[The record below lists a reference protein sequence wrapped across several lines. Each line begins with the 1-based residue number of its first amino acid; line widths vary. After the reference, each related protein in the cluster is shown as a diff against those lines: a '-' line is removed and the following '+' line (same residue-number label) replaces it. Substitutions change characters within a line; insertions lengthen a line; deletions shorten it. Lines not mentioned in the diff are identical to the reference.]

1 MTAPRPGVRVS
12 VAAGETNGRAP
23 ASGVA
28 RLLPILEWAP
38 RYRRRWLPLDLVAG
52 LTLWGLLAPEAMAY
66 AGIAG
71 LPPQAGLY
79 TLLVSL
85 LVYAVFGTSR
95 HLSVGATSATAALI
109 ASTVVALGISADDP
123 AAYAG
128 AAAALA
134 MVVGVVFLV
143 AGFARLGFIT
153 QFLSKPV
160 MDGFVT
166 GIAVFVAVGQL
177 NKLFGVSKGSGNTVE
192 KLAHIVTEL
201 PGANSATVV
210 VGFSALA
217 LLFVLPMLSRRLP
230 AGLVVLFGYIIVSRV
245 ADLES
250 RFGVETVG
258 TLPQGLPSFALPDAS
273 WSNVTA
279 MLLPALGIFLLA
291 FSEALGVAQEF
302 AQKHGYEV
310 DPDQELRAHG
320 VTNVVSSLF
329 GGMIAAG
336 SMSGS
341 AVKEGA
347 GARSQVAN
355 LVAWVAVVLTVLFL
369 TPLFAS
375 LPEAVLGALIVHAVW
390 HLVAARKLRRI
401 WGVSRAEWALA
412 LITFLG
418 VILWDVLPGMVIG
431 MVASVLLLL
440 YTTSRP
446 RVSSLGRIPDVS
458 GGYSDLERHPENEP
472 AKGVA
477 ILRVD
482 APLYYANARSAR
494 DGMKA
499 VLAVM
504 DPPAR
509 AVVIDAAGQSDLDI
523 TSATVLTELVDEW
536 HRAGLAVYVADA
548 HAPVIEMARRTAL
561 AEAVGEGH
569 FLPTLGAAVR
579 AAEAEAAGLGTP

>member
-1 MTAPRPGVRVS
+1 VRVGDL
-12 VAAGETNGRAP
+12 ADEKDTNARTT
-23 ASGVA
+23 GVA

-38 RYRRRWLPLDLVAG
+38 RYQRSWLPLDLVAG
-52 LTLWGLLAPEAMAY
+52 LTLWGLVAPEAMAY

-79 TLLVSL
+79 TLVVSL

-109 ASTVVALGISADDP
+109 ASTVVAVGISADDP

-128 AAAALA
+128 AAAALV
-134 MVVGVVFLV
+134 MVVGAVFLV

-166 GIAVFVAVGQL
+166 GLAVFVAVGQL

-201 PGANSATVV
+201 PSANGATVV

-217 LLFVLPMLSRRLP
+217 LLFVLPMFSRKLP
-230 AGLVVLFGYIIVSRV
+230 AGLIVLFGYIIVSRLV
-245 ADLES
+245 DLS
-250 RFGVETVG
+250 GRFDVEAVG
-258 TLPQGLPSFALPDAS
+258 TLPQGLPSLALPDAS
-273 WSNVTA
+273 WSTVA
-279 MLLPALGIFLLA
+279 EMVLPALGIFLLA

-302 AQKHGYEV
+302 AQKHGYDV

-320 VTNVVSSLF
+320 VTNVVSALF
-329 GGMIAAG
+329 GGMIGAG
-336 SMSGS
+336 GMSGS

-347 GARSQVAN
+347 GGRSQVAN

-390 HLVAARKLRRI
+390 HLVTARKLAKI
-401 WGVSRAEWALA
+401 WGVSRPEWVLA
-412 LITFLG
+412 AVTFLG

-440 YTTSRP
+440 YQTSRP
-446 RVSSLGRIPDVS
+446 RVASLGRIPDVT
-458 GGYSDLERHPENEP
+458 GGYSDLQRHPEDQAVE
-472 AKGVA
+472 GVA

-494 DGMKA
+494 EGMKTA
-499 VLAVM
+499 LAEM

-509 AVVIDAAGQSDLDI
+509 AVVIDAAGQNDLDI
-523 TSATVLTELVDEW
+523 TSATVLTELVDGW
-536 HRAGLAVYVADA
+536 HKAGIAVYVADA
-548 HAPVIEMARRTAL
+548 HVPVMEAGRRTGFL
-561 AEAVGEGH
+561 EAVGEDH
-569 FLPTLGAAVR
+569 FLPTLDAAVR
-579 AAEAEAAGLGTP
+579 AAEAEAAGAGTS

>member
-1 MTAPRPGVRVS
+1 MGVGEAADEMNRSAP
-12 VAAGETNGRAP
+12 T
-23 ASGVA
+23 SGVA

-38 RYRRRWLPLDLVAG
+38 RYQRRWLPLDLVAG
-52 LTLWGLLAPEAMAY
+52 LTLWGLVAPEAMAY

-95 HLSVGATSATAALI
+95 HLSVQATSATAALI
-109 ASTVVALGISADDP
+109 ASTVVAFGISADDP

-128 AAAALA
+128 AAAALVL
-134 MVVGVVFLV
+134 VVGVVFLV

-166 GIAVFVAVGQL
+166 GLAVFVAVGQL

-201 PGANSATVV
+201 PSANVTTVV

-217 LLFVLPMLSRRLP
+217 LLFVLPMISRKLP
-230 AGLVVLFGYIIVSRV
+230 AGLIVLFGYIVVSRL
-245 ADLES
+245 ADLGGS
-250 RFGVETVG
+250 HDVETVG
-258 TLPQGLPSFALPDAS
+258 TLPQGLPSLALPDAS
-273 WSNVTA
+273 WHIVA
-279 MLLPALGIFLLA
+279 EMVLPALGIFLLA

-302 AQKHGYEV
+302 AQKHGYDV

-320 VTNVVSSLF
+320 VTNLVSSFF

-347 GARSQVAN
+347 GGRSQVAN

-390 HLVAARKLRRI
+390 HLVTARKLAKI
-401 WGVSRAEWALA
+401 WVASRSEWALA
-412 LITFLG
+412 AITFLG
-418 VILWDVLPGMVIG
+418 VIVWDVLPGMVIG

-446 RVSSLGRIPDVS
+446 RVASLGRTPDVT
-458 GGYSDLERHPENEP
+458 GGFSDLQRHPEDRAVE
-472 AKGVA
+472 GVA

-482 APLYYANARSAR
+482 APLYYANALSAR
-494 DGMKA
+494 EGMKA
-499 VLAVM
+499 ALAEM

-509 AVVIDAAGQSDLDI
+509 AVVVDAAGQSDLDI

-536 HRAGLAVYVADA
+536 HKAGIAVYVADA
-548 HAPVIEMARRTAL
+548 HAPVIEAGRRTGFL
-561 AEAVGEGH
+561 EAVGEDH
-569 FLPTLGAAVR
+569 FLPTLDAAVR
-579 AAEAEAAGLGTP
+579 AAEAETAEPPAHS

>member
-1 MTAPRPGVRVS
+1 VS
-12 VAAGETNGRAP
+12 VTADEMSRNAP
-23 ASGVA
+23 TSGVA

-38 RYRRRWLPLDLVAG
+38 RYQRSWLPLDLVAG
-52 LTLWGLLAPEAMAY
+52 LTLWGLVAPEAMAY

-79 TLLVSL
+79 TLVVSL

-109 ASTVVALGISADDP
+109 ASTVVAVGISADDP

-128 AAAALA
+128 AAAALV
-134 MVVGVVFLV
+134 MVVGAVFLV

-166 GIAVFVAVGQL
+166 GLAVFVAVGQL

-201 PGANSATVV
+201 PSANGATVV

-217 LLFVLPMLSRRLP
+217 LLFVLPMFSRKLP
-230 AGLVVLFGYIIVSRV
+230 AGLIVLFGYIVVSRLV
-245 ADLES
+245 DLS
-250 RFGVETVG
+250 GRFDVEAVG
-258 TLPQGLPSFALPDAS
+258 TLPQGLPSLALPDAS
-273 WSNVTA
+273 WSTVA
-279 MLLPALGIFLLA
+279 EMVLPALGIFLLA

-302 AQKHGYEV
+302 AQKHGYDV

-320 VTNVVSSLF
+320 VTNVVSALF
-329 GGMIAAG
+329 GGMIGAG
-336 SMSGS
+336 GMSGS

-347 GARSQVAN
+347 GGRSQVAN

-390 HLVAARKLRRI
+390 HLVAARKLAKI
-401 WGVSRAEWALA
+401 WGVSRPEWVLA
-412 LITFLG
+412 AATFLG
-418 VILWDVLPGMVIG
+418 VIIWDVLPGMVIG

-446 RVSSLGRIPDVS
+446 RVASLGRIPDVA
-458 GGYSDLERHPENEP
+458 GGYSDLQRHPENKA

-499 VLAVM
+499 VLTEM

-509 AVVIDAAGQSDLDI
+509 AVVIDAAGQNDLDI
-523 TSATVLTELVDEW
+523 TSATVLTELVDGW
-536 HRAGLAVYVADA
+536 HKAGIAVYVADA
-548 HAPVIEMARRTAL
+548 HVPVMEAGRRTGFL
-561 AEAVGEGH
+561 EAVGEDH
-569 FLPTLGAAVR
+569 FLPTLDAAVR
-579 AAEAEAAGLGTP
+579 AAEAEAAGPGTS

>member
-1 MTAPRPGVRVS
+1 MLERLV
-12 VAAGETNGRAP
+12 P
-23 ASGVA
+23 ATDW
-28 RLLPILEWAP
+28 LP
-38 RYRRRWLPLDLVAG
+38 RYDRRWLPLDLIAG
-52 LTLWGLLAPEAMAY
+52 LTLWGLVAPEAMAY

-85 LVYAVFGTSR
+85 LLYAAFGTSR

-109 ASTVVALGISADDP
+109 ASTLVAVGVGADDP
-123 AAYAG
+123 AKYAG
-128 AAAALA
+128 AAAAL
-134 MVVGVVFLV
+134 VLLVGVVFLV

-166 GIAVFVAVGQL
+166 GLAVFVAVGQL

-192 KLAHIVTEL
+192 KLVHIMTKL
-201 PGANSATVV
+201 PSANGATVV

-217 LLFVLPMLSRRLP
+217 LLFVLPMISRKLP
-230 AGLVVLFGYIIVSRV
+230 AGLIVLFGYIVASRA
-245 ADLES
+245 ADLGS

-258 TLPQGLPSFALPDAS
+258 TLPQGLPSLALPQVP
-273 WSNVTA
+273 WSTVAA
-279 MLLPALGIFLLA
+279 MVMPALGIFLLA

-302 AQKHGYEV
+302 GQKHGYEV

-320 VTNVVSSLF
+320 VTNIVSAMF

-336 SMSGS
+336 GMSGS

-347 GARSQVAN
+347 GGRSQVSN

-390 HLVAARKLRRI
+390 HLVTARKLAKI
-401 WGVSRAEWALA
+401 WGVSRPEWALA
-412 LITFLG
+412 AATFLG

-431 MVASVLLLL
+431 MVASVLLVL
-440 YTTSRP
+440 YKTSRP
-446 RVSSLGRIPDVS
+446 RVASLGRIPGVV
-458 GGYSDLERHPENEP
+458 GGYSDLQRHPENE
-472 AKGVA
+472 AVKGVA

-482 APLYYANARSAR
+482 APVNYSNALSAR
-494 DGMKA
+494 NGMKTA
-499 VLAVM
+499 LAGM
-504 DPPAR
+504 EPPAR
-509 AVVIDAAGQSDLDI
+509 AVVIDAAGQNDLDI
-523 TSATVLTELVDEW
+523 TSATVLVELVDEW
-536 HRAGLAVYVADA
+536 HKAGLAVYVADA
-548 HAPVIEMARRTAL
+548 HAPVVEAGRRTGFF
-561 AEAVGEGH
+561 EAVGEH
-569 FLPTLGAAVR
+569 RFLPTLDAAVR
-579 AAEAEAAGLGTP
+579 AAEAEISGLGTS